1 MNILVFNC
9 GSTSLK
15 AEVINSESAKRLL
28 ELTVERILTQ
38 PQIIFDDNPTITCD
52 KIGHEAVLNHAFPLL
67 LDKLKDTALAAI
79 GHRVV
84 HGGNDFKE
92 AVIINET
99 VEKRIGELSDL
110 APLHN
115 PINLVAIQ
123 VSKKYFDSIPHIA
136 VFDTAFHQ
144 TLPRRSQYYAIS
156 KKLADQH
163 QIRRYGFHGTSHE
176 YVAKEAAQF
185 LKQDYRSLRLIT
197 CHLGGGCSIAAIE
210 FGRSIETSMG
220 MTPLEGLVMGTRS
233 GDIDPGVLFYLSKKE
248 NLSIEDL
255 DKKLNKESGLLGL
268 TGNSDM
274 RDIIEKAAEG
284 DEDSR
289 LALHV
294 FNHRVKKYIGA
305 YMVVMG
311 GVDAIVFTGG
321 IGENSAVVRQSITQG
336 LAFSGAILN
345 EDLNRNIQLDRKNR
359 AAIFSMAHSRVRL
372 LAVKTDEQ
380 YSIAKQTAKLVAKE
394 NEVNTV
400 PQIPIAISARHV
412 HLTQEV
418 VEQLFGEGYELT
430 AKKWLSQPGQFA
442 ANETVSIVGP
452 KNTLE
457 RVRVLGPTRSLN
469 QIEISRT
476 DEYFLGIDAPI
487 RASGN
492 IANTPG
498 ATLIGPAGKVTLK
511 EGVICALRHIH
522 MTPEDAEIFGVK
534 DKDVVELEVAGDSG
548 RKLTFG
554 DVLIRVSPKY
564 KLEMHIDTDEGN
576 AAEIRSGATGVLT
589 DTDSNATLRKRRM

>member
-15 AEVINSESAKRLL
+15 AEVIHSKNAERLL

-38 PQIIFDDNPTITCD
+38 PQIIFDNNPANTCD
-52 KIGHEAVLNHAFPLL
+52 KTGHDAVLNHVFPLL
-67 LDKLKDTALAAI
+67 LDKLKDIELSAI

-92 AVIINET
+92 AVVITET
-99 VEKRIGELSDL
+99 VEKRIAELSDL

-115 PINLVAIQ
+115 PINLMAIQ
-123 VSKKYFDSIPHIA
+123 ISKKYFDAIPHIA

-144 TLPRRSQYYAIS
+144 TLPRRSQYYAIA

-163 QIRRYGFHGTSHE
+163 QIRRYGFHGTSHK

-185 LKQDYRSLRLIT
+185 LKQDYRALRLIT
-197 CHLGGGCSIAAIE
+197 CHLGGGCSMAAIE

-233 GDIDPGVLFYLSKKE
+233 GDIDPGVLFYWAKKE
-248 NLSIEDL
+248 NLSLKEL

-268 TGNSDM
+268 TGSSDM

-284 DEDSR
+284 DEDCR
-289 LALHV
+289 LALHL

-321 IGENSAVVRQSITQG
+321 IGENSAVVRHSITQG
-336 LAFSGAILN
+336 LAFAGAVLD
-345 EDLNRNIQLDRKNR
+345 EDLNRNIQLNR
-359 AAIFSMAHSRVRL
+359 ENNVAKFSLTHSRVHL

-380 YSIAKQTAKLVAKE
+380 YAIAKQTANLVAKT

-418 VEQLFGEGYELT
+418 VEQLFGAGYELT
-430 AKKWLSQPGQFA
+430 VKKSLSQPGQFA
-442 ANETVSIVGP
+442 ANETVNIVGP

-457 RVRVLGPTRSLN
+457 RVRILGPTRSLN

-498 ATLIGPAGKVTLK
+498 ATLIGPAGKVILQ

-522 MTPEDAEIFGVK
+522 MTPEDAEIFGVH
-534 DKDVVELEVAGDSG
+534 DKDIVELEVTGDSG
-548 RKLTFG
+548 RQLTFG
-554 DVLIRVSPKY
+554 DVLVRVSPKY

-589 DTDSNATLRKRRM
+589 DTGSNATLRKRQM